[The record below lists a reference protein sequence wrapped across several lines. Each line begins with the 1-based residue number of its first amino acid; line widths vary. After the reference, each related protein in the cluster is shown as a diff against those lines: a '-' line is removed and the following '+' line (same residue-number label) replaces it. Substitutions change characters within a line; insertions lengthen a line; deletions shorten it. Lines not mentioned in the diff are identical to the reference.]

1 MQKELPKMLNELIP
15 WLPWIIGGWA
25 ALCAGAWL
33 VDEVLPRHPKL
44 QKLLDKLFGIEEG
57 GS

>member
-44 QKLLDKLFGIEEG
+44 QKLLDKLFRIEED
-57 GS
+57 